1 MIGIM
6 LSSWGCSKQKERNAW
21 QTEISLKQPW
31 CSLSL
36 FSQFNSGTQTS
47 STGPSCVIS
56 QRHNS
61 PLKNNSHRA
70 PREGLWGTA
79 NKTDGQKEGQTDIQ
93 TDGQTDRQ
101 TDVRTDR
108 YQMHRSRDLNV
119 SFMVMCLRIVTSP
132 GIAPVCTGRTSGRAG
147 DRGQRAGRLLMRTT
161 GGERPR
167 QARGWNWSQSRCTM
181 YHEEEKE
188 EEEEEEHSVE
198 ESSYHGPT
206 LCSTADWYH
215 VWQWVDTHWR
225 YPMLKCLGF
234 KSHKEVCSLFLT
246 IWIKCIISL

>member
-161 GGERPR
+161 GGRAPSAGQRVKLE
-167 QARGWNWSQSRCTM
+167 SIKM
-181 YHEEEKE
+181 YHVPWGGEGGGGGGALCRGEQLPWANLMLYGRLVPCMAMSWYTLKIS
-188 EEEEEEHSVE
+188 HVE
-198 ESSYHGPT
+198 MS
-206 LCSTADWYH
+206 
-215 VWQWVDTHWR
+215 
-225 YPMLKCLGF
+225 
-234 KSHKEVCSLFLT
+234 
-246 IWIKCIISL
+246 WI